1 MDDLTKAQEK
11 MYYLIKETIEAN
23 GYSPSF
29 RELAKLNNSSVSTIQ
44 FHLIRLREKGY
55 INYIDGKNRTLTILK

>member
-11 MYYLIKETIEAN
+11 MYYLIKDNIETN
-23 GYSPSF
+23 GYSPSL
-29 RELAKLNNSSVSTIQ
+29 RELAKLNNSSVSAIQ
-44 FHLIRLREKGY
+44 FHLIRLRKKGY

>member
-11 MYYLIKETIEAN
+11 MYYLIKDTIEAN

>member
-11 MYYLIKETIEAN
+11 MYYLIKDTIEEN

-44 FHLIRLREKGY
+44 FHIIRLREKGY

>member
-11 MYYLIKETIEAN
+11 MYYLVKDTIEAN

>member
-11 MYYLIKETIEAN
+11 MYYLIKDTIEAN
-23 GYSPSF
+23 GYSPSL
-29 RELAKLNNSSVSTIQ
+29 RELAKLNNSSVSAIQ

>member
-11 MYYLIKETIEAN
+11 MYYLIKDTIKTN
-23 GYSPSF
+23 GYSPSL
-29 RELAKLNNSSVSTIQ
+29 RELAKLNNSSVSAIQ

>member
-11 MYYLIKETIEAN
+11 MYYLIKDSIKTN
-23 GYSPSF
+23 GYSPSL
-29 RELAKLNNSSVSTIQ
+29 RELAKLNNSSVSAIQ

>member
-11 MYYLIKETIEAN
+11 MYYLIKDTIATN

>member
-11 MYYLIKETIEAN
+11 MYYLIKDTIEKN
-23 GYSPSF
+23 GYSPSL
-29 RELAKLNNSSVSTIQ
+29 RELAKLNNSSVSAIQ